1 MDQHNTER
9 LAALFEHALTLP
21 PEDRRRYARD
31 ACAEDAQLCSELLSL
46 LAAHDEA
53 PDYLE
58 RLADQLQPAA
68 LAPTHSFE
76 PSAPTE
82 SGIESSASLRVGQR
96 FGHYEIGR
104 LLGQG
109 GMGHVWEAADL
120 ATGRHVAL
128 KTVRPTLR
136 SAADRARFLQEGRLA
151 ASVNHPNVVYVF
163 GTEEIEGIPTIA
175 MELLPGG
182 TLKDRVKERGPVPPA
197 AAVDAILQVIA
208 GLEAMHAVGVLHRDV
223 KPSNCFVDADGTVK
237 VGDFGLS
244 ISTLARDVSQ
254 LTTSGVIRG
263 TPQFAAPEQLKG
275 DLLDVRA
282 DIYGVG
288 ATLFYLLTGQPP
300 FDDTNLLALVTR
312 IATEAPRSPR
322 ALVPSLPRGL
332 AAIVLR
338 CLARDRTQR
347 PANYTMLS
355 DELQPFSSAA
365 GLPAPI
371 GLRVL
376 AGIIDDMLLGVTS
389 SLLGLRVSWQHGVGA
404 STTALALFVSW
415 ATIIAYYTILEGVWG
430 ASIGKRLVGLRVA
443 LTSSRPPG
451 VSRAAGRSLIFGT
464 LLFGGPA
471 IRVLMVPSLLTVAF
485 SALISGA
492 QALLFSTARRS
503 NGFAAAHDLWTGT
516 RVVHRVKEARRPVL
530 VAAAEPAIRA
540 AAPPRRMGPF
550 DVIGTLGAT
559 DAGSLLL
566 GFDPRLRRRVWLHE
580 LPAETAKVAPLIRD
594 LNRPGRLRWLGDRR
608 TSTESWDAYEA
619 LDGRSLVT
627 LLDRPQPWRVVRV
640 WLADLAQ
647 EIDGALKDES
657 LGRLSLDRVW
667 ITREGRAKL
676 LDFRA
681 PGAPDISAK
690 VSSEPVTSAQTFLS
704 DVATCALSGRLRDLK
719 ERTETDRRP
728 RHTLP
733 VSACALLD
741 ALDRGQVGNWAEVVE
756 GTRALMKRADR
767 VQRGRRAATLAL
779 CAAWALSGLLTGAAQ
794 TSMRRFVMG
803 DRFTE
808 VQELSDALSAL
819 TANTGRAFD
828 RAAAETYIA
837 GRFGPTL
844 TDAQLWTSALGFLP
858 RHRQLIER
866 IVTEHPRVSP
876 EEMAAATAVFGPF
889 LERQA
894 SMRRSRQ
901 SMSTWLTAWSL
912 FALVFQTMAVIGIG
926 MAWLFRGGLVLRAF
940 GVEVVTRIG
949 TPASRLRTLWRGL
962 LAWSPVIIAAVL
974 LVPNQTLLPFREMVV
989 LRFPNQTLLPREV
1002 AFVIGVCAAVIFVVG
1017 AVWALVYPERGL
1029 QDRIAGTYLVPR

>member
-1 MDQHNTER
+1 MDQGDTER
-9 LAALFEHALTLP
+9 LAELFEHALTLSHD
-21 PEDRRRYARD
+21 DRRRYARE
-31 ACAEDAQLCSELLSL
+31 ACSDDPELCSELLSL

-53 PDYLE
+53 PGYLE
-58 RLADQLQPAA
+58 RLAHELQPAAA
-68 LAPTHSFE
+68 LAPTRSFE

-82 SGIESSASLRVGQR
+82 SGIENRASLRVGQR

-109 GMGHVWEAADL
+109 GMGHVWEATDL

-128 KTVRPTLR
+128 KTVRGTPR

-163 GTEEIEGIPTIA
+163 GTEEIEGVGSEEIEGIPTIA

-182 TLKDRVKERGPVPPA
+182 TLKDRVKERGPLPPA

-237 VGDFGLS
+237 VGDFGIS
-244 ISTLARDVSQ
+244 ISALARDVSR
-254 LTTSGVIRG
+254 LTTTGVFRG
-263 TPQFAAPEQLKG
+263 TLQFAAPEQLKG
-275 DLLDVRA
+275 DPLDVRA

-288 ATLFYLLTGQPP
+288 ATLFYLLTGQSP
-300 FDDTNLLALVTR
+300 FDDTNMLTLVMR

-332 AAIVLR
+332 AAIVVR

-347 PANYTMLS
+347 PASYTTLS

-376 AGIIDDMLLGVTS
+376 AGTIDDMLLGVTS

-404 STTALALFVSW
+404 ASTMALALFVSW

-443 LTSSRPPG
+443 LATSSRPPG

-471 IRVLMVPSLLTVAF
+471 IRVLMVQSPLTVALG
-485 SALISGA
+485 ALFFGA

-516 RVVHRVKEARRPVL
+516 RVVQQVKEARRPAL
-530 VAAAEPAIRA
+530 VSAAEPAISA

-550 DVIGTLGAT
+550 DVIGTLGVT
-559 DAGSLLL
+559 DVGSLLL

-580 LPAETAKVAPLIRD
+580 LRVETAKVAPLIRD

-690 VSSEPVTSAQTFLS
+690 VSSEPVKSAQTFLS
-704 DVATCALSGRLRDLK
+704 DVATCALSGRSRDLK

-728 RHTLP
+728 RQTLP
-733 VSACALLD
+733 VSASALLD

-779 CAAWALSGLLTGAAQ
+779 CAAWALWATLTPAAQ

-876 EEMAAATAVFGPF
+876 KRWPPPPPCSVRFWNDR
-889 LERQA
+889 RQC
-894 SMRRSRQ
+894 
-901 SMSTWLTAWSL
+901 
-912 FALVFQTMAVIGIG
+912 V
-926 MAWLFRGGLVLRAF
+926 
-940 GVEVVTRIG
+940 
-949 TPASRLRTLWRGL
+949 
-962 LAWSPVIIAAVL
+962 
-974 LVPNQTLLPFREMVV
+974 
-989 LRFPNQTLLPREV
+989 
-1002 AFVIGVCAAVIFVVG
+1002 
-1017 AVWALVYPERGL
+1017 
-1029 QDRIAGTYLVPR
+1029 DRVNP